1 MAGDERS
8 LGSHQ
13 SGETV
18 TFFVIRKSGVA
29 IPVKGKQTN
38 VSSLFCQNILLD
50 LSNHSCSK
58 KKIGLGSL
66 RGLGKT
72 RLEAKTREKEGT

>member
-58 KKIGLGSL
+58 KKDWIRIPSGP
-66 RGLGKT
+66 GKDQT
-72 RLEAKTREKEGT
+72 GG